1 MQCYKNAKPTEQ
13 IHVLD
18 RAFHYGDGCFST
30 ARFRQ
35 NQIELFDRHLAR
47 LQYANRQ
54 LSLNANLELIT
65 ETLTLLKQ
73 AHGELNGTLKIVLS
87 RGVGQRGYS
96 LPDHPADVWVF
107 FYPQVQASLDTAYH
121 YDIIHSGVLT
131 QAIGLSMPN
140 LVGLKSLN
148 RLEQVLLKQE
158 ADQKGWPEAL
168 VTDVQ
173 GSVVEGVS
181 SNCFI
186 RINNTWITPQLGY
199 NGVHGVMR
207 AEILSRM
214 QQQNLH
220 CEQRDVHVSEI
231 AQIQSLFF
239 CNALTPMKIVSHLGQ
254 QVLDVQP
261 CVELF
266 KQLQLNQIHSY
277 V

>member
-1 MQCYKNAKPTEQ
+1 M
-13 IHVLD
+13 
-18 RAFHYGDGCFST
+18 
-30 ARFRQ
+30 
-35 NQIELFDRHLAR
+35 
-47 LQYANRQ
+47 
-54 LSLNANLELIT
+54 
-65 ETLTLLKQ
+65 
-73 AHGELNGTLKIVLS
+73 
-87 RGVGQRGYS
+87 
-96 LPDHPADVWVF
+96 
-107 FYPQVQASLDTAYH
+107 
-121 YDIIHSGVLT
+121 
-131 QAIGLSMPN
+131 
-140 LVGLKSLN
+140 
-148 RLEQVLLKQE
+148 LKQE
-158 ADQKGWPEAL
+158 ADQKGWTEAL